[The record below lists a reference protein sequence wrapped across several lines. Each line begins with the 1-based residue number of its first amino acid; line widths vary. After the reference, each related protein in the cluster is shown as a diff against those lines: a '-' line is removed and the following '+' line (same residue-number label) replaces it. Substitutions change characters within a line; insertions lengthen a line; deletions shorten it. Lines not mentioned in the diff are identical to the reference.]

1 MFPSARPGSTD
12 HSADA
17 DAEMIQ
23 VLWDRRPEGLDLSPE
38 ELHQRLVRIE
48 EDCELRMDELGI
60 GQS

>member
-1 MFPSARPGSTD
+1 
-12 HSADA
+12 
-17 DAEMIQ
+17 MIQ